1 MIKSKFLKVLETA
14 LKEDGITGTTSGITN
29 DPQSAI
35 NTSNQAATVQQTSGQ
50 KNADAIKAANTALLA
65 AIKAHPELNGDVTK
79 LASPDFIK
87 SLTSTTSTTT

>member
-1 MIKSKFLKVLETA
+1 MKAKSKFLQVLETA
-14 LKEDGITGTTSGITN
+14 LKEDGQTGQITN
-29 DPQSAI
+29 DPSTATKASDQ
-35 NTSNQAATVQQTSGQ
+35 ATVAQQTSGQ